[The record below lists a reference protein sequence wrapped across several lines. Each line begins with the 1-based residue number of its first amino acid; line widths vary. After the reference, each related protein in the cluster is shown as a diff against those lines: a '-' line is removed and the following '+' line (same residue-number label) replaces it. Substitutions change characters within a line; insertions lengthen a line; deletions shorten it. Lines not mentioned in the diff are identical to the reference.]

1 MNSLFG
7 DISNIIS
14 LAITPAFLLLGVM
27 MQMRVMSNRL
37 ERVVDRSRILESRL
51 GKDSGLYNAIT
62 HELSLLN
69 RRMDVIHKAT
79 GFSTLCMILI
89 CSVVVVLFADD
100 AFNLR
105 LDSLIAFL
113 FVFAMLLLIASFSLF
128 LHEIFIA
135 SHSLPA
141 TALHGNR
148 HRQDPDAGGH

>member
-69 RRMDVIHKAT
+69 RRMDVIHK
-79 GFSTLCMILI
+79 
-89 CSVVVVLFADD
+89 
-100 AFNLR
+100 N
-105 LDSLIAFL
+105 
-113 FVFAMLLLIASFSLF
+113 
-128 LHEIFIA
+128 
-135 SHSLPA
+135 
-141 TALHGNR
+141 
-148 HRQDPDAGGH
+148 

>member
-79 GFSTLCMILI
+79 GFSTLC
-89 CSVVVVLFADD
+89 SVVVVLFADD

-141 TALHGNR
+141 TALHGTR
-148 HRQDPDAGGH
+148 HRQDPHAGGH

>member
-1 MNSLFG
+1 MHHGRCLFIFRHEFLGPGTSL
-7 DISNIIS
+7 II
-14 LAITPAFLLLGVM
+14 LIPVPAIGQIHTLRYIQA
-27 MQMRVMSNRL
+27 Q
-37 ERVVDRSRILESRL
+37 
-51 GKDSGLYNAIT
+51 
-62 HELSLLN
+62 
-69 RRMDVIHKAT
+69 RMDVIHKAT

-113 FVFAMLLLIASFSLF
+113 FVFAMLLLIASFSFF

-141 TALHGNR
+141 TALHGTR
-148 HRQDPDAGGH
+148 HRQDPHAGGH